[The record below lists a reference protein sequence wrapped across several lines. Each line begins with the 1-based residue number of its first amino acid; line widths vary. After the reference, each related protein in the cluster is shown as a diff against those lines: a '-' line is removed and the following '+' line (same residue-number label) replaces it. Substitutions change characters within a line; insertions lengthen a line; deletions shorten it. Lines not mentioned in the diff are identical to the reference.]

1 MINVQIKCHKFFLQR
16 PLVSG
21 GQHLQYVKFSFYII
35 SVASSLI
42 WAVGCDVSM
51 VQSLIRVTD
60 RRCAEKPHPLVWH
73 LSVRCFR
80 TCSLSACLLSSSRRS
95 CSISSYLLLCSRSC
109 CFLSS
114 RSRRCCCRRKPFYT
128 TTPQLSACP
137 CVCVCVRQAC
147 FPGVWM
153 SWGANKQVW
162 CVSHAGKVIL

>member
-1 MINVQIKCHKFFLQR
+1 MINVQINYHKFFLQR

-35 SVASSLI
+35 
-42 WAVGCDVSM
+42 WFEVSM
-51 VQSLIRVTD
+51 FQSLIRVTD
-60 RRCAEKPHPLVWH
+60 RRCAEKPHPPVWH

-114 RSRRCCCRRKPFYT
+114 RSRRCCCRWKPFYT

-137 CVCVCVRQAC
+137 CVSVCARQAC
-147 FPGVWM
+147 FPGIWM

-162 CVSHAGKVIL
+162 CVSHAGKVTL

>member
-1 MINVQIKCHKFFLQR
+1 MF
-16 PLVSG
+16 
-21 GQHLQYVKFSFYII
+21 
-35 SVASSLI
+35 
-42 WAVGCDVSM
+42 
-51 VQSLIRVTD
+51 QSLIRVTD
-60 RRCAEKPHPLVWH
+60 RRCAEKPHPPVWH

-114 RSRRCCCRRKPFYT
+114 RSRRCCCRWKPFYT

-137 CVCVCVRQAC
+137 CVSVCARQAC
-147 FPGVWM
+147 FPGIWM

-162 CVSHAGKVIL
+162 CFTCRKSDFIIILICFSQIQTAEGQIDFLCVT